1 MRIISGTLKG
11 KTISFL
17 RSSITRPLK
26 DSVKENIFNIIY
38 HSKLLNIKL
47 EKSNILDLYSGIGSF
62 GLECISRGARKV
74 VFVEKNKKA
83 IEILNKNLLN
93 LSIKNKAIIIM
104 DEIENFLKDKLS
116 EKFDII
122 FVDPP
127 FADKA
132 YIQELKDQKKIKTD
146 FIEEKKPLGTAG
158 CLRFLKSKVKNG
170 MHEKKILTKARTML
184 NVAVPPN
191 A

>member
-38 HSKLLNIKL
+38 HSKLLNVKM

-62 GLECISRGARKV
+62 GLECISRGARKI

-83 IEILNKNLLN
+83 TEILNKNLLN
-93 LSIKNKAIIIM
+93 LSIKDKAIIVM

-122 FVDPP
+122 FLDPP
-127 FADKA
+127 FAEKT
-132 YIQELKDQKKIKTD
+132 YIQELNLIK
-146 FIEEKKPLGTAG
+146 
-158 CLRFLKSKVKNG
+158 
-170 MHEKKILTKARTML
+170 EKKIYKDNHLIVIHREKKSIDNFKEIL
-184 NVAVPPN
+184 NPLIIKQYGRSKIIFGKFLN
-191 A
+191 